1 MTRTGTADV
10 LIAGAGPVGLS
21 AAAEL
26 RRQGVRCRLVDRLP
40 ARLPYAKAVGIQPR
54 TLEIWDR
61 VGLARTVLEAAAV
74 LRGQLIHVNGRERAR
89 IELTLPPEVPYAF
102 AALPQYET
110 ERLLEEYVAGLG
122 TSIERGTELLSFT
135 QDQDGVTARLRTA
148 SGTEEEVRTGYLIGC
163 DGAHSTVRKGL
174 GLAYEGA
181 AFDEEYMLGDVE
193 ADWDIP
199 HGYGIR
205 STHLATDG
213 STDDLLVCIP
223 LPGPGR
229 YRMSMLVP
237 PELSTRTGTDG
248 STPGDGSTPSDG
260 VTPDGGLTS
269 GGSVTSG
276 GSRVPGDGLAHGGSG
291 ASGDGVAHG
300 LEGGRAPELHHLQAV
315 VDRLA
320 PTPAVLSR
328 LRWSSVFRI
337 SHRIVARYADGRV
350 FVAGDAAHIHP
361 PTGAQGMN
369 TGIQDACNLAWKLA
383 LVIRGE
389 AGPALLATYDAERRP
404 IGEEVV
410 GRTVRHATRGIEAD
424 PDDPRT
430 ILLREAQLLVN
441 YRNGPLAPHL
451 DGFPETP
458 RPGDRAPEDP
468 LAALHP
474 GDRAPDCAGL
484 TASGSAYPWRLLDVL
499 RERTGHVVLL
509 YATDPTTVAAAA
521 DSVEATA
528 KATAATGPDLQL
540 IALLAREPAPGLST
554 PDTVPV
560 PVPVP
565 VPVYRDAT
573 GEFARL
579 YHPNGPT
586 AYVIRPDGHLATRFP
601 LSATSTALP
610 PYLTALSTPSPPP
623 PPDTP
628 PEGIGGQQDST
639 PTGDT

>member
-1 MTRTGTADV
+1 MTRTGTTDV

-61 VGLARTVLEAAAV
+61 MGLARTVLEAATV

-122 TSIERGTELLSFT
+122 TSIERGTELLSFA

-174 GLAYEGA
+174 GLGYEGA

-205 STHLATDG
+205 SSHLAADG

-237 PELSTRTGTDG
+237 PELSTRTDTDG
-248 STPGDGSTPSDG
+248 SRPGDGSTPD
-260 VTPDGGLTS
+260 
-269 GGSVTSG
+269 GSVTS
-276 GSRVPGDGLAHGGSG
+276 GDGLAHGGSVT
-291 ASGDGVAHG
+291 SGDGVAHG
-300 LEGGRAPELHHLQAV
+300 LESGRAPELHHLQAV

-320 PTPAVLSR
+320 PEPAVLSR

-337 SHRIVARYADGRV
+337 SHRIVDRYADGRV

-410 GRTVRHATRGIEAD
+410 GRTVRHATQGIEAD

-430 ILLREAQLLVN
+430 VLLREAQLLVN
-441 YRNGPLAPHL
+441 YRNGPLAPHP
-451 DGFPETP
+451 DGSPETP
-458 RPGDRAPEDP
+458 RPGDHVPEDSP
-468 LAALHP
+468 AALHP

-484 TASGSAYPWRLLDVL
+484 TAPGAAYPWRLLDVL

-528 KATAATGPDLQL
+528 KATVATGPDLQL
-540 IALLAREPAPGLST
+540 IALLAREPEPEPST
-554 PDTVPV
+554 PDALPV
-560 PVPVP
+560 PA
-565 VPVYRDAT
+565 YRDAA

-601 LSATSTALP
+601 LPATSTALP
-610 PYLTALSTPSPPP
+610 PYLTALSTPPP
-623 PPDTP
+623 PPDTT

-639 PTGDT
+639 PTGET

>member
-1 MTRTGTADV
+1 MTRTGTTDV

-61 VGLARTVLEAAAV
+61 MGLARTVLEAAAV

-148 SGTEEEVRTGYLIGC
+148 SGTEAVRTGYLIGC

-174 GLAYEGA
+174 GLGYEGA

-205 STHLATDG
+205 SSHLAADG

-237 PELSTRTGTDG
+237 PELSTRTDTDR
-248 STPGDGSTPSDG
+248 STPGDGA
-260 VTPDGGLTS
+260 TPD
-269 GGSVTSG
+269 GSVTSG
-276 GSRVPGDGLAHGGSG
+276 GRVT
-291 ASGDGVAHG
+291 SGDGVAHG
-300 LEGGRAPELHHLQAV
+300 LESGRAPELHHLQAV

-320 PTPAVLSR
+320 PEPAVLSR

-337 SHRIVARYADGRV
+337 SHRIVDRYADGRV

-410 GRTVRHATRGIEAD
+410 GRTVRHATQGIEAD

-451 DGFPETP
+451 DGSPEAP
-458 RPGDRAPEDP
+458 RPGDRAPEDS
-468 LAALHP
+468 LAATLHP

-509 YATDPTTVAAAA
+509 YTTDPTTVAAAA
-521 DSVEATA
+521 DSVKATA

-540 IALLAREPAPGLST
+540 IALLARETAPELSA
-554 PDTVPV
+554 PDTLPV
-560 PVPVP
+560 PA
-565 VPVYRDAT
+565 YRDAT

-601 LSATSTALP
+601 LPATSTALP
-610 PYLTALSTPSPPP
+610 PYLTALSTPPLPPRP
-623 PPDTP
+623 GT
-628 PEGIGGQQDST
+628 S
-639 PTGDT
+639 